1 MEEAFGDSGDD
12 VDGTVASELSGV
24 GDMGTTDGDVSEDVS
39 NDVSDDVSDDMSSV
53 TMAQLEMSDD
63 VSDDMSSVTM
73 AQLENTELT
82 TSNGDL
88 DDIDWDG
95 LST

>member
-53 TMAQLEMSDD
+53 TMAQLE
-63 VSDDMSSVTM
+63 
-73 AQLENTELT
+73 NTELT

-95 LST
+95 LSTQ